1 MQRFRPAYYE
11 TFVCM
16 ADRCP
21 RTCCQE
27 WKIYVDEKT
36 ESTGVPPNIYAFH
49 RYTRNSAYLSG
60 TQDGQFPMQ
69 SRG

>member
-36 ESTGVPPNIYAFH
+36 EKQWENLTPPGSCF
-49 RYTRNSAYLSG
+49 
-60 TQDGQFPMQ
+60 
-69 SRG
+69 